1 LKPSL
6 SPARI
11 RFKEI
16 TNWAKI
22 GFCQS
27 FWHGRASWSVSVA
40 GCLGYDVLAST
51 IVGKLRSNAFQ
62 LLVV

>member
-1 LKPSL
+1 MMCWF
-6 SPARI
+6 R
-11 RFKEI
+11 
-16 TNWAKI
+16 
-22 GFCQS
+22 